1 MSIYKEGYIHAIE
14 TMGCLDGPGI
24 RFILFMQGCNLRCA
38 YCHNVDSQAKNCGR
52 KMNTNEVAKEVLKYK
67 EFFISSNGG
76 ITVSGGE
83 PLLQIHF
90 LIELFKI
97 LKKENIHTAV
107 DTSGDFKLNEKT
119 RPIFDELLAF
129 TDLILLD
136 IKLIDEERHI
146 KLTGFTNKH
155 ILELGKYISE
165 KGIPIWIRHVL
176 VPNITNKK
184 GDLQKL
190 KNYIDELKTVT
201 KIEVL
206 PYHNMGKSKW
216 EELGLDFP
224 LKGVKAPTEEEV
236 KEARDVLQV

>member
-1 MSIYKEGYIHAIE
+1 MKEYKEGYIHAIE

-24 RFILFMQGCNLRCA
+24 RFVLFMQGCNLKCS
-38 YCHNVDSQAKNCGR
+38 YCHNVNSQFKNCGQ
-52 KMNTNEVAKEVLKYK
+52 KMNTNEVSKEVIKYK
-67 EFFISSNGG
+67 EFFFSSNGG

-90 LIELFKI
+90 LIELFKF

-119 RPIFDELLAF
+119 KAIFDELLAF

-136 IKLIDEERHI
+136 VKLIDEEKHI

-155 ILELGKYISE
+155 ILELGKYISK
-165 KGIPIWIRHVL
+165 KGIPLWIRHVL
-176 VPNITNKK
+176 VPGITNKE
-184 GDLQKL
+184 GDIQRL
-190 KNYIDELKTVT
+190 KDYVDELKTVE

-206 PYHNMGKSKW
+206 PYHSMGKSKW
-216 EELGLDFP
+216 EELGLNFT
-224 LKGVKAPTEEEV
+224 LKGVIAPTDREIIDAKV
-236 KEARDVLQV
+236 ILQI